1 MTKFEFY
8 REIGQNL
15 KDLLDEYGMT
25 QRELAIR
32 IGVSK
37 QIISAYI
44 NGERKPTIEN
54 LANIAY
60 VLECDINELIM
71 VDEMII

>member
-37 QIISAYI
+37 QTISAYI
-44 NGERKPTIEN
+44 NGERKPSIEN

-71 VDEMII
+71 IDEIVI

>member
-71 VDEMII
+71 IDEMII

>member
-15 KDLLDEYGMT
+15 KDLLDEYEMT